1 MKRTTLLVTVG
12 VSVLA
17 LLAVVVGKGGGMIVI
32 ANRVRV
38 VVVMVSALAVAAGLL
53 TLAVVLEK
61 PAQAQAETITS
72 TDRDTVSGTIGT
84 EGSCTDEPVFI
95 EGTLHTVGHTTIDA
109 TGGFHTKFQFNYKAQ
124 GEGLSS
130 GDKYVYHDVFNDH
143 AYEAWFTNTF
153 NETFTETIKLIRQ
166 GSATPTDDLNFKVLF
181 HVTVNAQGEVTSDVF
196 KMESECT

>member
-17 LLAVVVGKGGGMIVI
+17 LLAVVVRKGGGMIVI
-32 ANRVRV
+32 PNRVRV

-53 TLAVVLEK
+53 TLALLEK

-84 EGSCTDEPVFI
+84 IGSCTDEPVFI

-109 TGGFHTKFQFNYKAQ
+109 NGVRHIRGHFNEQGQ

-166 GSATPTDDLNFKVLF
+166 GSATPMEDLNFKVLF
-181 HVTVNAQGEVTSDVF
+181 HVTVNAQGELTSDVF